1 MGSLACATP
10 PLPLPLTPTAV
21 AGQTHLT
28 REYVRERFRHRLWLP
43 DLRPKSASCL
53 RHAPTPLSLWGAQG
67 SGICATYWHSAP
79 ASAAPCPRP
88 CTHTC
93 HAGQSSAGNCL
104 KSFTLH
110 QFALL
115 LPLLPTLNC
124 KCVCVSVG
132 ERGGGVAVRTR
143 RNNNAA
149 TAKNEMLQRSARFL
163 LRVLK
168 RIAYLCV

>member
-1 MGSLACATP
+1 MQFKIKITHSYSSDG
-10 PLPLPLTPTAV
+10 LPCVCHAPYHYLTPTAV

-53 RHAPTPLSLWGAQG
+53 RHALSGGARQ
-67 SGICATYWHSAP
+67 WHLCCVLALSTRFRRSLP
-79 ASAAPCPRP
+79 PPP
-88 CTHTC
+88 HTHTC

-124 KCVCVSVG
+124 KCVCVCQ
-132 ERGGGVAVRTR
+132 GGGRKGGSCAHTAEQQRCDREKRNASTLCTLPPPRT
-143 RNNNAA
+143 
-149 TAKNEMLQRSARFL
+149 
-163 LRVLK
+163 
-168 RIAYLCV
+168 

>member
-1 MGSLACATP
+1 MP
-10 PLPLPLTPTAV
+10 RPLPLPLTPTAV

-53 RHAPTPLSLWGAQG
+53 RHAPSGGRKAVASVLRTATQHPLPP
-67 SGICATYWHSAP
+67 HPAP
-79 ASAAPCPRP
+79 AH
-88 CTHTC
+88 THTC

-124 KCVCVSVG
+124 KCVCVCVRG
-132 ERGGGVAVRTR
+132 ERPGGRKEGSCAHTAEQQRCDR
-143 RNNNAA
+143 EKRNAS
-149 TAKNEMLQRSARFL
+149 T
-163 LRVLK
+163 
-168 RIAYLCV
+168 LCVLPPPRT

>member
-1 MGSLACATP
+1 MP
-10 PLPLPLTPTAV
+10 RPLPLLLTPTAV

-53 RHAPTPLSLWGAQG
+53 RHAPSGGARQWHLCCVLALSTRFRRSLPPPP
-67 SGICATYWHSAP
+67 H
-79 ASAAPCPRP
+79 
-88 CTHTC
+88 THTC

-124 KCVCVSVG
+124 KCVCVRG
-132 ERGGGVAVRTR
+132 EKGGGIAVRTR
-143 RNNNAA
+143 RNNNDA

-163 LRVLK
+163 RRVLK

>member
-53 RHAPTPLSLWGAQG
+53 RHAPSGGARQWHLCCVLPLSTRFRRSL
-67 SGICATYWHSAP
+67 P
-79 ASAAPCPRP
+79 PRP
-88 CTHTC
+88 PPHTHMPRGAILC
-93 HAGQSSAGNCL
+93 RQLPEILHASSIRIIVAIVAHIEL
-104 KSFTLH
+104 
-110 QFALL
+110 QM
-115 LPLLPTLNC
+115 
-124 KCVCVSVG
+124 CVCVS
-132 ERGGGVAVRTR
+132 GGRVAVRTR
-143 RNNNAA
+143 RNNNDA

-163 LRVLK
+163 HRVLK